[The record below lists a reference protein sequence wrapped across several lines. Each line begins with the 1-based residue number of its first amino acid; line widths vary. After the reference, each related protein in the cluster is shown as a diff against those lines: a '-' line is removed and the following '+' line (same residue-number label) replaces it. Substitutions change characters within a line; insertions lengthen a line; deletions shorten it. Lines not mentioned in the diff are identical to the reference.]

1 MAEKDT
7 QFSGKIKQK
16 GIFDF
21 KGFYNFAY
29 GLLRTEG
36 YRIQEKNY
44 TETVYGDTKKTE
56 IRWIALKKVSDYFR
70 YMIQVDWL
78 VLNMKNVEVQRE
90 GKKVKMNSG
99 EPELRIKGILIKD
112 YEHKWEDI
120 PFFKL
125 LRGIYDRYI
134 IRSRVEKYEDNVLD
148 ETEDFVA
155 QCKAYLA
162 VEGKEASKEEYI

>member
-21 KGFYNFAY
+21 RKLYNFSY
-29 GLLRTEG
+29 DLLREEG

-44 TETVYGDTKKTE
+44 TEGIVGDNKKTE
-56 IRWIALKKVSDYFR
+56 IKWIALKKVSDYFR

-90 GKKVKMNSG
+90 GKKIKMNSG
-99 EPELRIKGILIKD
+99 EVELRIKGILIKD
-112 YEHKWEDI
+112 YEHKWEDN
-120 PFFKL
+120 PFFKI
-125 LRGIYDRYI
+125 LRGIYDRYL

-148 ETEDFVA
+148 ETEEFAA
-155 QCKAYLA
+155 QVKAYLA
-162 VEGKEASKEEYI
+162 IEGKGSRKNL